1 MIRGSSGHVVSMP
14 PILETRKVS
23 RYSTGTWGVKM
34 AHHLERFFPR
44 NNEVKAK
51 ISEAAISCFR
61 SYRNAHSS
69 IGFEAPE
76 AESRRSNPET
86 CASHDWFCRLRL
98 ATCERTWTA
107 QGEVK
112 RLMCEQHLMR
122 SEAWTAEKR
131 KRCPEIWTKHDIFV
145 ESLSCTCIEFF
156 PWDNNVM
163 FWTKLLWKKTF

>member
-76 AESRRSNPET
+76 AESRRSNPVRT
-86 CASHDWFCRLRL
+86 ARRMTDSAAYGWLRASEH
-98 ATCERTWTA
+98 
-107 QGEVK
+107 
-112 RLMCEQHLMR
+112 EQLK
-122 SEAWTAEKR
+122 AK
-131 KRCPEIWTKHDIFV
+131 
-145 ESLSCTCIEFF
+145 
-156 PWDNNVM
+156 
-163 FWTKLLWKKTF
+163 